1 MLAQGELRHRTAV
14 STGDEVG
21 NLADTFNRMAV
32 SLEKR
37 QDEVQQAR
45 DTLSAIID
53 ASPIAITCCDRERR
67 VVLWNRSAEQIYGY
81 SADEAIGLPAKV
93 IPPEAAAEALAL
105 FCRALSGETIRD
117 AQVKRMRKDGAS
129 MQVRIAAAPMRNRD
143 GSVRGVAWAVEDITN
158 QMRAEQQLKRLA
170 HYDPLTGLPNRLS
183 LQKELGRRLAG
194 AGCGRPTGLAVFDL
208 DDFKDV
214 NDTLGH
220 SIGDQLLIEI
230 GHRLIEVSESHG
242 KAGQV
247 FRLEVQ
253 IQS

>member
-1 MLAQGELRHRTAV
+1 
-14 STGDEVG
+14 
-21 NLADTFNRMAV
+21 
-32 SLEKR
+32 
-37 QDEVQQAR
+37 
-45 DTLSAIID
+45 
-53 ASPIAITCCDRERR
+53 
-67 VVLWNRSAEQIYGY
+67 
-81 SADEAIGLPAKV
+81 
-93 IPPEAAAEALAL
+93 
-105 FCRALSGETIRD
+105 
-117 AQVKRMRKDGAS
+117 
-129 MQVRIAAAPMRNRD
+129 MRNRD

-194 AGCGRPTGLAVFDL
+194 AGCDRPTGLAVFDL

-230 GHRLIEVSESHG
+230 GHRLIEVSENHG

-247 FRLEVQ
+247 FRLE
-253 IQS
+253 I